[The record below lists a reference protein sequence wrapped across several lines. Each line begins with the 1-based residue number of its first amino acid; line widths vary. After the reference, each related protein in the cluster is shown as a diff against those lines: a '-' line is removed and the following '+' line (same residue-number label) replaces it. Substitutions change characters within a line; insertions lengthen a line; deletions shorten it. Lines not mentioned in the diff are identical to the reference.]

1 MPEVAA
7 PIARLINELAKLPG
21 IGLKTAQRLAFHLL
35 KAPPAEAEAL
45 AAAIREVREK
55 LTTCRECCNI
65 TDADPCA
72 FCADPARDRG
82 TLCVVESPT
91 NVWAIERTR
100 EYRGL
105 YHVLHGSISPLA
117 GRGPESL
124 TLEPLLA
131 RVRAGGVRE
140 VIVATNP
147 NVEGE
152 TTAMYLAKILKP
164 LGVRVTR
171 PAMGLPVGADLEFT
185 DEVTMSKALG
195 GRHEV

>member
-21 IGLKTAQRLAFHLL
+21 IGMKTAQRLAFHIL
-35 KAPPAEAEAL
+35 KTAPAEAEAL

-55 LTTCRECCNI
+55 LTTCRECCNV
-65 TDADPCA
+65 TDVDPCA
-72 FCADPARDRG
+72 FCSDPTRDRAIV
-82 TLCVVESPT
+82 CVVESPN
-91 NVWAIERTR
+91 NVLAIEKTR

-105 YHVLHGSISPLA
+105 YHVLHGTISPLA
-117 GRGPESL
+117 GRGPDAL
-124 TLEPLLA
+124 TIEALA
-131 RVRAGGVRE
+131 GRVRAGGIRE

-152 TTAMYLAKILKP
+152 TTALYIAKILKP
-164 LGVRVTR
+164 LGVSVTR

-195 GRHEV
+195 GRREV

>member
-21 IGLKTAQRLAFHLL
+21 IGLKTAQRLAFHML
-35 KAPPAEAEAL
+35 KAPAPEAEAL
-45 AAAIREVREK
+45 AMAIREVRDK
-55 LTTCRECCNI
+55 LTTCKECCNI
-65 TDADPCA
+65 TDTDLCRFCSDPG
-72 FCADPARDRG
+72 RDR
-82 TLCVVESPT
+82 TTVCVVENPT
-91 NVWAIERTR
+91 NVLSIERTR

-124 TLEPLLA
+124 TLEVLTA

-152 TTAMYLAKILKP
+152 TTATYLAQILRP

-171 PAMGLPVGADLEFT
+171 PAMGLPMGADLEYT
-185 DEVTMSKALG
+185 DEVTMAKALD

>member
-35 KAPPAEAEAL
+35 KAPPADAEAL

-72 FCADPARDRG
+72 FCADPSRDRG
-82 TLCVVESPT
+82 TLCVVENPT
-91 NVWAIERTR
+91 NVLAIEKTR
-100 EYRGL
+100 EHRGL

-124 TLEPLLA
+124 SLEPLLA

-185 DEVTMSKALG
+185 DEVTMAKALG

>member
-21 IGLKTAQRLAFHLL
+21 IGLKTAQRLAFHIL
-35 KAPPAEAEAL
+35 KAAPADAEAL
-45 AAAIREVREK
+45 ASSIREVREK
-55 LTTCRECCNI
+55 LTTCRECCNV
-65 TDADPCA
+65 TDVDPCA
-72 FCADPARDRG
+72 FCTDPARDR
-82 TLCVVESPT
+82 TTVCVVESPN
-91 NVWAIERTR
+91 NVLAIERTR
-100 EYRGL
+100 DYKGL
-105 YHVLHGSISPLA
+105 YHVLHGAISPPA
-117 GRGPESL
+117 GRGPDSL
-124 TLEPLLA
+124 TIEPLLR

-140 VIVATNP
+140 VIAATNP

-164 LGVRVTR
+164 LGVKVTR
-171 PAMGLPVGADLEFT
+171 PAMGLPMGADLEYT

>member
-1 MPEVAA
+1 MPEVVA

-21 IGLKTAQRLAFHLL
+21 IGLKTAQRLAFHIL
-35 KAPPAEAEAL
+35 KAAPAEAEAL
-45 AAAIREVREK
+45 AAAIREAREK
-55 LTTCRECCNI
+55 LTTCRECCNV

-72 FCADPARDRG
+72 FCTDPARDR
-82 TLCVVESPT
+82 TTVCVVESPN
-91 NVWAIERTR
+91 NVLAIEKTR
-100 EYRGL
+100 NYKGL
-105 YHVLHGSISPLA
+105 YHVLHGSISPA
-117 GRGPESL
+117 SGRGPEAL
-124 TLEPLLA
+124 AIEPLLR

-164 LGVRVTR
+164 LGVKVTR
-171 PAMGLPVGADLEFT
+171 PAMGLPMGADLEYT

>member
-7 PIARLINELAKLPG
+7 PIAHLINELAKLPG

-35 KAPPAEAEAL
+35 KTPPAEAEAL

-91 NVWAIERTR
+91 NVWAIEKTR
-100 EYRGL
+100 EFRGL

-131 RVRAGGVRE
+131 RVRAGGVHE

>member
-21 IGLKTAQRLAFHLL
+21 IGLKTAQRLAFHIL
-35 KAPPAEAEAL
+35 KASPADAESL

-72 FCADPARDRG
+72 FCSDPGRDRS
-82 TLCVVESPT
+82 LICAVESPT
-91 NVWAIERTR
+91 NVLAIERTR
-100 EYRGL
+100 EYHGL

-117 GRGPESL
+117 GRGPDAL
-124 TLEPLLA
+124 TIEALLA
-131 RVRAGGVRE
+131 RVHAGGVRE

-164 LGVRVTR
+164 LGVKVTR

-185 DEVTMSKALG
+185 DEVTMSKAMG

>member
-21 IGLKTAQRLAFHLL
+21 IGLKTAQRLAFHIL
-35 KAPPAEAEAL
+35 KTAAGEAESL
-45 AAAIREVREK
+45 AAAIREVKEK
-55 LTTCRECCNI
+55 LTTCRECCNV

-72 FCADPARDRG
+72 FCTDPARDRG
-82 TLCVVESPT
+82 IVCVVESPT
-91 NVWAIERTR
+91 NVLSIEKTR
-100 EYRGL
+100 EYHGL
-105 YHVLHGSISPLA
+105 YHVLHGSISPIA

-124 TLEPLLA
+124 TIDALVS
-131 RVRAGGVRE
+131 RVRGGGVRE

-152 TTAMYLAKILKP
+152 TTAMYLARLLKP
-164 LGVRVTR
+164 LGPRVTR

-185 DEVTMSKALG
+185 DEITMSKALG
-195 GRHEV
+195 GRREV

>member
-21 IGLKTAQRLAFHLL
+21 IGLKTAQRLAFHIL
-35 KAPPAEAEAL
+35 KAPAPEAEAL
-45 AAAIREVREK
+45 AMAIREVRDK
-55 LTTCRECCNI
+55 LTTCRECCNV
-65 TDADPCA
+65 TDTDPCR
-72 FCADPARDRG
+72 FCSDPGRDR
-82 TLCVVESPT
+82 TMVCVVENPT
-91 NVWAIERTR
+91 DVLAIEKTR

-124 TLEPLLA
+124 TLEPLTA

-152 TTAMYLAKILKP
+152 TTATYLAHILKP

-171 PAMGLPVGADLEFT
+171 PAIGLPMGADLEYT
-185 DEVTMSKALG
+185 DEVTMSKALD

>member
-1 MPEVAA
+1 MSEVAA

-35 KAPPAEAEAL
+35 KVPPADAEAL

-65 TDADPCA
+65 TDADPCT

-91 NVWAIERTR
+91 NVWAIEKTR
-100 EYRGL
+100 EFRGL

-124 TLEPLLA
+124 TLAPLLA

>member
-7 PIARLINELAKLPG
+7 PIACLINELAKLPG

-65 TDADPCA
+65 TDADPCT
-72 FCADPARDRG
+72 FCTDPARDRG

-91 NVWAIERTR
+91 NVWAIEKTR

>member
-35 KAPPAEAEAL
+35 KAAPAEAEAL

-91 NVWAIERTR
+91 NVWAIEKTR

>member
-35 KAPPAEAEAL
+35 KVPSPEAEAL
-45 AAAIREVREK
+45 AGAIREVRDK
-55 LTTCRECCNI
+55 LTTCRECCNV
-65 TDADPCA
+65 TDEDPCR
-72 FCADPARDRG
+72 FCTDPGRDRS
-82 TLCVVESPT
+82 TICVVESPT
-91 NVWAIERTR
+91 NVLAIEKTR

-105 YHVLHGSISPLA
+105 YHVLHGSISPVA

-124 TLEPLLA
+124 TIGPLTE
-131 RVRAGGVRE
+131 RVRAGGIRE

-152 TTAMYLAKILKP
+152 TTATYLAKILKP

-171 PAMGLPVGADLEFT
+171 PAMGLPMGADLEYT